1 MDKEFRYHPIIEN
14 LKINED
20 GSVILLNGHEL
31 KQYETKSSSKLVIIK
46 SSNVSVLKLLCE
58 AWHGRADSPEYIAVR
73 KDPKKGTHYTNIKW
87 SKRGQGVSV
96 KRSKGWQKKP
106 YKFPTAKDFFEFDEA
121 RPKDMT
127 ITEYLKQNEVSRF
140 AYYKARKRYA
150 KES

>member
-31 KQYETKSSSKLVIIK
+31 KQYKTKSSSKLVIIK
-46 SSNVSVLKLLCE
+46 SSNVSVFKLICE
-58 AWHGRADSPEYIAVR
+58 AWHGRPDTPEYIAV
-73 KDPKKGTHYTNIKW
+73 KIDPNKGSHYTNLKW
-87 SKRGQGVSV
+87 AKRGQGYSV
-96 KRSKGWQKKP
+96 KKSKNWQNKP
-106 YKFPTAKDFFEFDEA
+106 LFPTAKDFFKFDQA

-127 ITEYLKQNEVSRF
+127 ITEYLKQNEVSEF

-150 KES
+150 KKS